1 MEKIRYYAVKITIF
15 ATWRSFLGCD
25 LTFGAENLNF
35 KGERRASL
43 QESFLQMT
51 LRDGQ
56 KLPNEA

>member
-1 MEKIRYYAVKITIF
+1 MQLKSQFLRLRVH
-15 ATWRSFLGCD
+15 FLGCD

-35 KGERRASL
+35 KGERRAPL